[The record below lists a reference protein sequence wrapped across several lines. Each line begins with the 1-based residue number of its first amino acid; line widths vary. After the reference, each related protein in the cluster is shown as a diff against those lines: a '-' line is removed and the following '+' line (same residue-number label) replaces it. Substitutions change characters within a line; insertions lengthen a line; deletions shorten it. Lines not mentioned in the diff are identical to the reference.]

1 MLKVPAKHFANLI
14 AWCFF
19 CAVKCVKNVPA
30 YLAERLFQSMKVSW
44 AKCPPKCPRTV
55 RLLCVCCAEQTVTLI
70 SAGVEENVK
79 SVFVFVCCCWIKLS
93 ICIPV
98 IFSVTFCCLPKR
110 GVLLCPG
117 RWDHRVC
124 SDQDYR
130 QSLGGR
136 SVGHQSWV
144 QEAVWL
150 HPVFTARSQ

>member
-1 MLKVPAKHFANLI
+1 MPDVFSVQLNVWRTSLRIWQKGFSR
-14 AWCFF
+14 AWRW
-19 CAVKCVKNVPA
+19 AEPNVHQNV
-30 YLAERLFQSMKVSW
+30 L
-44 AKCPPKCPRTV
+44 V

-70 SAGVEENVK
+70 SAGVEQNVK